1 MRMAGLVP
9 ANPRRGRPKRGS
21 PARTRDDAAQH
32 DERIASPMTISRIRR
47 LTLTH
52 FRNYRRASLETRGDL
67 VVLVGPNGAGKTN
80 CLEAISFLSP
90 GRGLRRATLED
101 VGDNQG
107 DGSWAVSAEV
117 EGALG
122 LATLGTGIDAAGS
135 EAQATS
141 RRCRIDREPVNSA
154 SAFGDHLRMVWL
166 TPAMDGLFLG
176 AASER
181 RRFFDRL
188 VLAIDSEHSSRV
200 AALERSLR
208 SRNRLL
214 EVRNYDDHWCDAIER
229 ETAELAVAVAAT
241 RAETAT
247 RLASML
253 RQRGEAAAFPSAR
266 LMLDGWMENALVTE
280 PATSV
285 EDRYRQVL
293 RDGRARDAAAGR
305 TLDGPH
311 LTDLQV
317 IYAPKNIAAREAST
331 GEQKAL
337 LIGLVL
343 AHANLVAEMTGIT
356 PLLLLDEVVAHLDP
370 SRRAALFGE
379 LAKLGAQVWMTG
391 ADPATFAEI
400 GATGKTFD
408 VDAGRITARG

>member
-1 MRMAGLVP
+1 
-9 ANPRRGRPKRGS
+9 
-21 PARTRDDAAQH
+21 
-32 DERIASPMTISRIRR
+32 MTASRIHR

-52 FRNYRRASLETRGDL
+52 FRNYRAASLQTRGDV

-80 CLEAISFLSP
+80 CIEAISFLSP

-101 VGDNQG
+101 VADNQG

-122 LATLGTGIDAAGS
+122 LATLGTGIDAPGADIS
-135 EAQATS
+135 ATS
-141 RRCRIDREPVNSA
+141 RRCRIDREPVTSA
-154 SAFGDHLRMVWL
+154 AAFGDHLRMVWL
-166 TPAMDGLFLG
+166 TPSMDGLFLG
-176 AASER
+176 PASER

-188 VLAIDSEHSSRV
+188 VLAIDSEHSARV
-200 AALERSLR
+200 SALDRSLR

-229 ETAELAVAVAAT
+229 ETAELAVAVAAMRGQT
-241 RAETAT
+241 VT
-247 RLASML
+247 RLAAML
-253 RQRGEAAAFPSAR
+253 RARGETSPFPSA
-266 LMLDGWMENALVTE
+266 LIMLDGWMENALMSE
-280 PATSV
+280 SATSV
-285 EDRYRQVL
+285 EDRYREIL
-293 RDGRARDAAAGR
+293 RNNRARDAIAGR

-317 IYAPKNIAAREAST
+317 IYAPKNMPARDAST

-343 AHANLVAEMTGIT
+343 AHASLVAEMTGIT

-370 SRRAALFGE
+370 DRRTALFDE
-379 LAKLGAQVWMTG
+379 LSRLGAQVWMTG
-391 ADPATFAEI
+391 ADPAAFSDI
-400 GATGKTFD
+400 GASAEVFA
-408 VDAGRITARG
+408 VDSGRIARRA

>member
-1 MRMAGLVP
+1 
-9 ANPRRGRPKRGS
+9 
-21 PARTRDDAAQH
+21 
-32 DERIASPMTISRIRR
+32 MTSDMTPSRIHR
-47 LTLTH
+47 LALTH
-52 FRNYRRASLETRGDL
+52 FRNYRAGSVQTRGDV

-101 VGDNQG
+101 VADNQG
-107 DGSWAVSAEV
+107 DGSWAVSGEV
-117 EGALG
+117 DGALG
-122 LATLGTGIDAAGS
+122 LATLGTGIDAPGS
-135 EAQATS
+135 DAPATS
-141 RRCRIDREPVNSA
+141 RRCRIDREPVSSA
-154 SAFGDHLRMVWL
+154 TAFGDHLRMVWL

-200 AALERSLR
+200 SALDRSLR

-214 EVRNYDDHWCDAIER
+214 EVRNYDDHWCGAIER
-229 ETAELAVAVAAT
+229 ETAELAVAVAAMRGQT
-241 RAETAT
+241 VT
-247 RLASML
+247 RLAAML
-253 RQRGEAAAFPSAR
+253 RARGEASAFPSAQI
-266 LMLDGWMENALVTE
+266 MLDGWMENALLSE

-285 EDRYRQVL
+285 EDRYRQIL
-293 RDGRARDAAAGR
+293 RDGRPRDAIAGR

-317 IYAPKNIAAREAST
+317 IYAPKNMPARDAST

-343 AHANLVAEMTGIT
+343 AHASLVAAMTGIT

-370 SRRAALFGE
+370 GAQTAVFKQRD
-379 LAKLGAQVWMTG
+379 KVGAQVWMTG
-391 ADPATFAEI
+391 AAPAAFTDIDPSGEI
-400 GATGKTFD
+400 FD
-408 VDAGRITARG
+408 VESGQVARRA

>member
-1 MRMAGLVP
+1 
-9 ANPRRGRPKRGS
+9 
-21 PARTRDDAAQH
+21 
-32 DERIASPMTISRIRR
+32 MTASRIHR

-52 FRNYRRASLETRGDL
+52 FRNYRAASLQTRSDV

-80 CLEAISFLSP
+80 CIEAISFLSP

-101 VGDNQG
+101 VADNQG

-122 LATLGTGIDAAGS
+122 LATLGTGIDAPGADAS
-135 EAQATS
+135 ATS
-141 RRCRIDREPVNSA
+141 RRCRIDREPVTSA
-154 SAFGDHLRMVWL
+154 AAFGDHLRMVWL
-166 TPAMDGLFLG
+166 TPSMDGLFLG
-176 AASER
+176 PASER

-188 VLAIDSEHSSRV
+188 VLAIDSEHSARV
-200 AALERSLR
+200 SALDRSLR

-229 ETAELAVAVAAT
+229 ETAELAVAVAAMRGQT
-241 RAETAT
+241 VT
-247 RLASML
+247 RLAAML
-253 RQRGEAAAFPSAR
+253 RARGETSPFPSA
-266 LMLDGWMENALVTE
+266 LIMLDGWMENALMSE
-280 PATSV
+280 YASSV
-285 EDRYRQVL
+285 EDRYREIL
-293 RDGRARDAAAGR
+293 RNNRARDAIAGR

-317 IYAPKNIAAREAST
+317 IYAPKNMPARDAST

-343 AHANLVAEMTGIT
+343 AHASLVAEMTGIT

-370 SRRAALFGE
+370 DRRTALFDE
-379 LAKLGAQVWMTG
+379 LSRLGAQVWMTG
-391 ADPATFAEI
+391 ADPAAFSDI
-400 GATGKTFD
+400 GASGEVFA
-408 VDAGRITARG
+408 VDSGRIARRA

>member
-1 MRMAGLVP
+1 MP
-9 ANPRRGRPKRGS
+9 
-21 PARTRDDAAQH
+21 
-32 DERIASPMTISRIRR
+32 ISRIRR

-52 FRNYRRASLETRGDL
+52 FRNYRAAGLETRGDV

-80 CLEAISFLSP
+80 AIEAISFLSP

-101 VGDNQG
+101 VADNQG

-122 LATLGTGIDAAGS
+122 LATLGTGIDAPGS
-135 EAQATS
+135 DAPASS

-154 SAFGDHLRMVWL
+154 TAFGDHLRMVWL

-188 VLAIDSEHSSRV
+188 VLAIDSEHTSRV
-200 AALERSLR
+200 SALDRSLR

-241 RAETAT
+241 RGQTAVK
-247 RLASML
+247 LAAML
-253 RQRGEAAAFPSAR
+253 RARGEASAFPSAQ
-266 LMLDGWMENALVTE
+266 LMLDGWMENALLNE

-285 EDRYRQVL
+285 EDRYREIL
-293 RDGRARDAAAGR
+293 RDSRARDAAAGR

-317 IYAPKNIAAREAST
+317 IFAPKNMPARDAST

-343 AHANLVAEMTGIT
+343 AHAALVAEMTGIT

-370 SRRAALFGE
+370 NRRKALFDE

-391 ADPATFAEI
+391 ADPAAFVDIGSTGEI
-400 GATGKTFD
+400 FD
-408 VDAGRITARG
+408 VESGQVTRRGSL

>member
-1 MRMAGLVP
+1 
-9 ANPRRGRPKRGS
+9 
-21 PARTRDDAAQH
+21 
-32 DERIASPMTISRIRR
+32 MTASRIHR

-52 FRNYRRASLETRGDL
+52 FRNYRAASLETRGDM

-80 CLEAISFLSP
+80 CIEAISFLSP
-90 GRGLRRATLED
+90 GRGLRRATLDD
-101 VGDNQG
+101 VADNQG
-107 DGSWAVSAEV
+107 DGSWAGSAEG

-122 LATLGTGIDAAGS
+122 LATLGTGIDPQKSSERRSEETAG
-135 EAQATS
+135 S
-141 RRCRIDREPVNSA
+141 RRCRIDPEPVSSA
-154 SAFGDHLRMVWL
+154 TAFGDHLRMVWL

-188 VLAIDSEHSSRV
+188 VLAIDSQHSSRV
-200 AALERSLR
+200 SALERSLR

-229 ETAELAVAVAAT
+229 ETAELAVAVAAMRGQT
-241 RAETAT
+241 VT
-247 RLASML
+247 RLAAML
-253 RQRGEAAAFPSAR
+253 RSRGEASAFPSAEI
-266 LMLDGWMENALVTE
+266 MLDGWMENALVNE

-285 EDRYRQVL
+285 EDRYREIL
-293 RDGRARDAAAGR
+293 RNSRHRDAAAGR

-317 IYAPKNIAAREAST
+317 IYAPKNMPARDAST

-343 AHANLVAEMTGIT
+343 AHASLVAEMTGIT

-370 SRRAALFGE
+370 GRRQSLFDE
-379 LAKLGAQVWMTG
+379 LTRLGVQVWMTG
-391 ADPATFAEI
+391 ADPAAFADVGAASEI
-400 GATGKTFD
+400 FD
-408 VDAGRITARG
+408 VDSGRIARHG

>member
-1 MRMAGLVP
+1 MSFR
-9 ANPRRGRPKRGS
+9 
-21 PARTRDDAAQH
+21 ARTSFMTAA
-32 DERIASPMTISRIRR
+32 RITR

-52 FRNYRRASLETRGDL
+52 FRNYRGASLTTTADQ

-101 VGDNQG
+101 VANHEG

-122 LATLGTGIDAAGS
+122 LATLGTGIEPPRGDP
-135 EAQATS
+135 TTT
-141 RRCRIDREPVNSA
+141 RRCRIDREPVGSA
-154 SAFGDHLRMVWL
+154 AAFGDHLRMVWL
-166 TPAMDGLFLG
+166 TPSMDGLFMG

-188 VLAIDSEHSSRV
+188 VLAIDSGHSARV
-200 AALERSLR
+200 SALDRSLR

-214 EVRNYDDHWCDAIER
+214 EDVRNADSHWLDAIER
-229 ETAELAVAVAAT
+229 ETAELAIAVAA
-241 RAETAT
+241 
-247 RLASML
+247 
-253 RQRGEAAAFPSAR
+253 QRGQTALKLAAMLDARGATSAFPSAK
-266 LMLDGWMENALVTE
+266 LMLDGWMENALTSE
-280 PATSV
+280 PATAV
-285 EDRYRQVL
+285 EDRYRAIL
-293 RDGRARDAAAGR
+293 RDSRGRDAAAGR

-311 LTDLQV
+311 LTDLEV
-317 IYAPKNIAAREAST
+317 IYAPKAMPARDAST

-343 AHANLVAEMTGIT
+343 AHAQLVAETTSIT

-370 SRRAALFGE
+370 GRREALFTE
-379 LAKLGAQVWMTG
+379 LGKLGAQVWMTG
-391 ADPATFAEI
+391 ADPMAFAEI
-400 GATGKTFD
+400 GPAAGIFD
-408 VDAGRITARG
+408 VESGRIRPRG

>member
-1 MRMAGLVP
+1 
-9 ANPRRGRPKRGS
+9 
-21 PARTRDDAAQH
+21 
-32 DERIASPMTISRIRR
+32 MTPSRIHR
-47 LTLTH
+47 LSLTH
-52 FRNYRRASLETRGDL
+52 FRNYRTATLQVAGDM

-80 CLEAISFLSP
+80 CMEAVSFLSP

-101 VGDNQG
+101 IADNQG

-122 LATLGTGIDAAGS
+122 LATLGTGIDPPTGDAGS
-135 EAQATS
+135 A
-141 RRCRIDREPVNSA
+141 RRCRIDREPVGSA
-154 SAFGDHLRMVWL
+154 TAFGDHLRIVWL
-166 TPAMDGLFLG
+166 TPAMDGLFMG

-200 AALERSLR
+200 SALERSLR

-229 ETAELAVAVAAT
+229 ETAELAVAVAAS
-241 RAETAT
+241 RGQTAAK
-247 RLASML
+247 LAVML
-253 RQRGEAAAFPSAR
+253 RERGAASAFPSAEI
-266 LMLDGWMENALVTE
+266 MLDGWMENALLQE
-280 PATSV
+280 PATAV
-285 EDRYRQVL
+285 EDRYREIL
-293 RDGRARDAAAGR
+293 RASRPRDAAAGR

-317 IYAPKNIAAREAST
+317 VYAPKNMPARDAST

-343 AHANLVAEMTGIT
+343 AHATMVAEMTGIV

-370 SRRAALFGE
+370 NRRKALFDE
-379 LAKLGAQVWMTG
+379 FAKLGAQVWMTG
-391 ADPATFAEI
+391 ADPAAFVDIGPRGEI
-400 GATGKTFD
+400 FD
-408 VDAGRITARG
+408 VESGRATRRG